1 MKKLLQRGIVA
12 AFATL
17 VLTGAA
23 AADGEVNVY
32 SSRHYKYDDQL
43 FQAFTDATGIKVNLI
58 EGNGD
63 ELMQRMHAEGVNS
76 PADVFV
82 TVDAGMLWRAE
93 HMGIFQ
99 PTHSAVL
106 DERIPENLRHPD
118 GLWFGFSKRARV
130 IFVDPTQVDPALVQR
145 YEDLARPELK
155 GEICIRSSSNIYNLS
170 LLGSIIDVD
179 GVAAAE
185 AWAKG
190 VVANMAREPEGGD
203 TDQLKAVAAGQC
215 GVAVSNTYYYV
226 RLATSDKPEDKA
238 VAEKLVI
245 VFPNQGDRGTHVNV
259 SGAGM
264 AAHAPNQANAQAF
277 LEFLA
282 SDTAQGYFAH
292 GNNEYPVVP
301 GIEADAAV
309 IALGNFKEDPINVA
323 VSARTSP
330 RRRRSST
337 PPAGSELRG

>member
-1 MKKLLQRGIVA
+1 MRKFLSGGA
-12 AFATL
+12 AA
-17 VLTGAA
+17 VLALAVLAGTA

-43 FQAFTDATGIKVNLI
+43 FQAFTDATGIQVNLI
-58 EGNGD
+58 EGKGD
-63 ELMQRMHAEGVNS
+63 ELMQRLQAEGANS

-93 HMGIFQ
+93 AMGLFQ
-99 PTHSAVL
+99 PTQSAVL
-106 DERIPENLRHPD
+106 KQRIPEYLRHPD

-130 IFVDPTQVDPALVQR
+130 ILVDPTQVDPALAQR

-155 GEICIRSSSNIYNLS
+155 GEVCIRSSSNIYNLS
-170 LLGSIIDVD
+170 LLGSIIDAD
-179 GVAAAE
+179 GVEAAE
-185 AWAKG
+185 TWAKG

-203 TDQLKAVAAGQC
+203 TDQLKAAAAGQC

-226 RLATSDKPEDKA
+226 RLLTSDDPADKA
-238 VAEKLVI
+238 VAQKLTI
-245 VFPNQGDRGTHVNV
+245 VFPNQGDRGTHINV

-264 AAHAPNQANAQAF
+264 AAHAPNKANAQAF

-309 IALGNFKEDPINVA
+309 LALGSFKEDPINVA
-323 VSARTSP
+323 VLGQNQPEAQKIFDR
-330 RRRRSST
+330 
-337 PPAGSELRG
+337 AGWK

>member
-1 MKKLLQRGIVA
+1 MLFSGVA
-12 AFATL
+12 AMLAS
-17 VLTGAA
+17 VLLAGAA
-23 AADGEVNVY
+23 MANGEVNVY

-43 FQAFTDATGIKVNLI
+43 FADFTEATGIKVNLI

-63 ELMQRMHAEGVNS
+63 ELMKRMETEGANS

-93 HMGIFQ
+93 QKGLFQ
-99 PTHSAVL
+99 PTQSAVL

-130 IFVDPTQVDPALVQR
+130 IVVDPSRMNPAFVQR
-145 YEDLARPELK
+145 YEDLTKPELK
-155 GEICIRSSSNIYNLS
+155 GQICIRSSSNIYNLS

-179 GVAAAE
+179 GAAAAE

-190 VVANMAREPEGGD
+190 VVANKAREPEGGD

-215 GVAVSNTYYYV
+215 SVAVSNTYYYI
-226 RLATSDKPEDKA
+226 RLVTSDKPEDKA
-238 VAEKLVI
+238 VAEKLLVI
-245 VFPNQGDRGTHVNV
+245 FPNQGDRGTHVNV

-264 AAHAPNQANAQAF
+264 AANAPNKANAQAF

-282 SDTAQGYFAH
+282 SDKAQEYFAH
-292 GNNEYPVVP
+292 GNNEFPVVA
-301 GIEADAAV
+301 GIQPDAAV
-309 IALGNFKEDPINVA
+309 AHLGVFLEDPINVA
-323 VSARTSP
+323 VYGQNQPEAQKIFDA
-330 RRRRSST
+330 
-337 PPAGSELRG
+337 AGWK

>member
-1 MKKLLQRGIVA
+1 MKKALRGGIAAALAMLL
-12 AFATL
+12 
-17 VLTGAA
+17 LTGAA

-58 EGNGD
+58 EGKGD
-63 ELMQRMHAEGVNS
+63 ELMERMKAEGANS
-76 PADVFV
+76 PADVFI

-93 HMGIFQ
+93 QMGLFQ

-106 DERIPENLRHPD
+106 DERIPEYLRHPD

-130 IFVDPTQVDPALVQR
+130 IVVDPTQVDPALVQR

-155 GEICIRSSSNIYNLS
+155 GEVCIRSSSNIYNLS
-170 LLGSIIDVD
+170 LLGSIIDAD
-179 GVAAAE
+179 GAEAAE

-203 TDQLKAVAAGQC
+203 SDQLKAAAAGQC
-215 GVAVSNTYYYV
+215 GVAVSNTYYFV
-226 RLATSDKPEDKA
+226 RLATSDDPADKA
-238 VAEKLVI
+238 VADKLVV

-282 SDTAQGYFAH
+282 SDIALGYFAH

-301 GIEADAAV
+301 GIDPDAAV
-309 IALGNFKEDPINVA
+309 LALGSFKEDPINVA
-323 VSARTSP
+323 VLGQNQPEAQKIFDR
-330 RRRRSST
+330 
-337 PPAGSELRG
+337 AGWK

>member
-1 MKKLLQRGIVA
+1 MVLGGVA
-12 AFATL
+12 AVLAT
-17 VLTGAA
+17 VLLAGSA

-43 FQAFTDATGIKVNLI
+43 YQAFTDATGIKVNLI
-58 EGNGD
+58 EGKGD
-63 ELMQRMHAEGVNS
+63 ELMQRMQAEGANS
-76 PADVFV
+76 PADVFI

-93 HMGIFQ
+93 QMGLFQ
-99 PTHSAVL
+99 PTESAVL
-106 DERIPENLRHPD
+106 TERIPENLRHPD
-118 GLWFGFSKRARV
+118 GLWFGFTKRARV
-130 IFVDPTQVDPALVQR
+130 IFVDATQVDPALVQR

-170 LLGSIIDVD
+170 LLGSLIDV
-179 GVAAAE
+179 GGAEAAE

-215 GVAVSNTYYYV
+215 GVAVSNTYYFV
-226 RLATSDKPEDKA
+226 RLVTSDDPADKA
-238 VAEKLVI
+238 VAEKLTL
-245 VFPNQGDRGTHVNV
+245 VFPNQGDPSNPDRGTHVNV

-264 AAHAPNQANAQAF
+264 AAHAPNQANAQAL

-301 GIEADAAV
+301 GVEADAAV
-309 IALGNFKEDPINVA
+309 IALGTFKEDPINVA
-323 VSARTSP
+323 VLGQNQPEAQKIFDR
-330 RRRRSST
+330 
-337 PPAGSELRG
+337 AGWK